1 MSKAL
6 AELTIP
12 DDWHLMPVDPN
23 YHHPLL
29 QHCRH
34 RGQTFSTF
42 YLAPNSVVEHLGRF
56 RARPSDILVAS
67 FPKSGTTW
75 LQEIVWRVVHEE
87 TAASGHHQSLEYR
100 FPVLET
106 PQIDVMPMRC
116 IHDMEDPRLMKTHL
130 MHHLLPE
137 SVHSSGAKV
146 LYVSRDARDVCVS
159 YYHYARLVNFMMY
172 RGTFQEFRAS
182 FQRGETLYGPYREH
196 VKSYLDHA
204 DTVLCLTYEQL
215 HSDRAEVVRKV
226 AEFLGRTLTD
236 ASVQGIVNHTSFDV
250 MKRDP
255 STNFT
260 HWEDSGLA
268 VRDEEG
274 TFMRKGK
281 VGDWANYFSDADSDA
296 FIKWRNG
303 PL

>member
-1 MSKAL
+1 
-6 AELTIP
+6 
-12 DDWHLMPVDPN
+12 
-23 YHHPLL
+23 
-29 QHCRH
+29 
-34 RGQTFSTF
+34 
-42 YLAPNSVVEHLGRF
+42 
-56 RARPSDILVAS
+56 
-67 FPKSGTTW
+67 
-75 LQEIVWRVVHEE
+75 
-87 TAASGHHQSLEYR
+87 
-100 FPVLET
+100 
-106 PQIDVMPMRC
+106 
-116 IHDMEDPRLMKTHL
+116 MKTHL

-226 AEFLGRTLTD
+226 AKFLGRTLTD
-236 ASVQGIVNHTSFDV
+236 ASIQGIVHHTSFDV

-281 VGDWANYFSDADSDA
+281 VGDWTNYFSEADSDA